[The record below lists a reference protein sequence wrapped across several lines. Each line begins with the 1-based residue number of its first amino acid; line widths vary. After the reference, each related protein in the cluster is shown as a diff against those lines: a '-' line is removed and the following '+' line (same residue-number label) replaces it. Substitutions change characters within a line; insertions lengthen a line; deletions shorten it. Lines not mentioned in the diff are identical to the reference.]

1 MVLDETMAHACASKG
16 LNGLT
21 GEISVRFRQPVRVGT
36 VVEAAGRILSERR
49 RVVTTEAQLV
59 AGGATIAEAEATF
72 FVPPEPAASG
82 PSE

>member
-49 RVVTTEAQLV
+49 RVITAAAQLT

-72 FVPPEPAASG
+72 FVPPESVAPG
-82 PSE
+82 

>member
-1 MVLDETMAHACASKG
+1 
-16 LNGLT
+16 
-21 GEISVRFRQPVRVGT
+21 VRVGT

-49 RVVTTEAQLV
+49 RVVTTAAQLT